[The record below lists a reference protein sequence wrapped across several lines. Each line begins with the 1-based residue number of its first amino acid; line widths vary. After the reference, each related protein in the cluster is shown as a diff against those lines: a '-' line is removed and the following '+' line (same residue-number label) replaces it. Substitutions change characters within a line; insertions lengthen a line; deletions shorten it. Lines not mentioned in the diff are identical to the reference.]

1 MVRRITSNAIIE
13 SSNEKEGAGHGG
25 SSEISS
31 LSSSSSSGSEN
42 NSPSNHLEEVFHQ
55 ILSGK
60 TKMKAKKKPGTTRGT
75 NGNASEYVPCISDS
89 SELVLPQRIKPQPLE
104 TNWMANQ

>member
-1 MVRRITSNAIIE
+1 MVRCITSNAIIE
-13 SSNEKEGAGHGG
+13 SSDEKEGAGHGG

-42 NSPSNHLEEVFHQ
+42 DSPSNHLEVFHQ

-60 TKMKAKKKPGTTRGT
+60 TKMKVKKKPGTTRGT
-75 NGNASEYVPCISDS
+75 NGNTSEYVPCISDS
-89 SELVLPQRIKPQPLE
+89 SELVLPQRIKPQLLE